1 MAMRAGSNNWLS
13 FRPDGPERTRVL
25 GGYLLWKDLVSD
37 DPEVASAR
45 AELIEQVNAEDA
57 LATTELARTM
67 RSRKAPRGPLSPF
80 EKTLAQFYKYLGRTL
95 ARDHAAKA
103 TRIHA

>member
-1 MAMRAGSNNWLS
+1 M
-13 FRPDGPERTRVL
+13 
-25 GGYLLWKDLVSD
+25 WKDLVSD

-45 AELIEQVNAEDA
+45 AGLIEQVNAEDA

-67 RSRKAPRGPLSPF
+67 RSRKAPRGPLSAF

-95 ARDHAAKA
+95 ARDHASEDLSICRAS
-103 TRIHA
+103 